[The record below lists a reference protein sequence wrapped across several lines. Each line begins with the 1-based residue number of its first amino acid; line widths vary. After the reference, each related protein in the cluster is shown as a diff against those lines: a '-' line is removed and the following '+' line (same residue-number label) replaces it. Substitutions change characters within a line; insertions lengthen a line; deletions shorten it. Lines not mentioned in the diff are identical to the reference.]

1 MTVRRRR
8 SRLVLLIACLSFQAG
23 MVAAQRSPTDTAL
36 VRQYLHEADSIAAG
50 DAGLLWGRSLAG
62 PMMLVDRDTRAIMAN
77 VGDAEGRLKQ
87 AGTVFVGT
95 LPADQN
101 VSNTGFNWAGTH
113 WTMVALP
120 VPSNPVSRAALMMHE
135 RWHRIQDS
143 LGFPASSPTNDHLD
157 TRDGRLWLR
166 LEGRALQRALVTR
179 GDKRRTAASD
189 AVLFRRYRRQ
199 VIPGA
204 DSTERG
210 LEMNEGLA
218 EYTGLTLAGFSDS
231 MIARQV
237 ATLDTAASLGRSF
250 AYYTGPAYGRLLDAL
265 GMAWRPSLSPS
276 QDLSDLLATALYP
289 TPTPNLTDAVQRAG
303 AYGYDLV
310 RQQEEARAVARTARQ
325 AELRQRFVTGPVL
338 RLPLRDMKVGF
349 DPNRVEPLDSVGP
362 VYETLRVVDS
372 WGVLDVTEGGG
383 LIRDWQ
389 EAVVPAPKIT
399 KGKISGPGWT
409 LDLAEGWILVP
420 GTRQGDYTISH

>member
-1 MTVRRRR
+1 MTVRDRRN
-8 SRLVLLIACLSFQAG
+8 RLGFFIVCLSFPAG
-23 MVAAQRSPTDTAL
+23 IVAAQGNPTDTAL

-62 PMMLVDRDTRAIMAN
+62 PMMMVDRNTRAITAN
-77 VGDAEGRLKQ
+77 VADGEGRLKQ

-101 VSNTGFNWAGTH
+101 VSNTGFNWAGQR

-143 LGFPASSPTNDHLD
+143 LGFPASSPTNEHLD
-157 TRDGRLWLR
+157 SRDGRLWLR

-199 VIPGA
+199 LMPGA
-204 DSTERG
+204 DSSERA

-218 EYTGLTLAGFSDS
+218 EYTGLTLAGFGDS
-231 MIARQV
+231 AIAHQV

-265 GMAWRPSLSPS
+265 GMAWRPSLSPD

-289 TPTPNLTDAVQRAG
+289 TSIPNLTDAAQRAA

-310 RQQEEARAVARTARQ
+310 RQQEEARAVARMARQ
-325 AELRQRFVTGPVL
+325 TELRQRFVTGPVL

-349 DPNRVEPLDSVGP
+349 DPNRVESLDSVGP
-362 VYETLRVVDS
+362 VYATLRVVDS

-399 KGKISGPGWT
+399 KGKIAGPGWT

>member
-1 MTVRRRR
+1 MTVCT
-8 SRLVLLIACLSFQAG
+8 SFTRLGLAIAGLSLQAP
-23 MVAAQRSPTDTAL
+23 MASAQANSTDTAL
-36 VRQYLHEADSIAAG
+36 IRQYLREADSIAAG
-50 DAGLLWGRSLAG
+50 DGGLLWGLSLAG
-62 PMMLVDRDTRAIMAN
+62 PMMLVDRTTRAITAN
-77 VGDAEGRLKQ
+77 VADGEGRLKQ
-87 AGTVFVGT
+87 AGSVFVGT

-101 VSNTGFNWAGTH
+101 VSNTGFNWAGKR

-157 TRDGRLWLR
+157 ARDGRLWLR

-179 GDKRRTAASD
+179 GDKRRVAASD

-199 VIPGA
+199 LISGA
-204 DSTERG
+204 DSSERA

-231 MIARQV
+231 AIARQV
-237 ATLDTAASLGRSF
+237 ATLDTASSLGRSF

-265 GMAWRPSLSPS
+265 GMAWRPSLKPS
-276 QDLSDLLATALYP
+276 QDLSALLATALL
-289 TPTPNLTDAVQRAG
+289 PNPIPSLTDAVQRAG
-303 AYGYDLV
+303 AYGYELV
-310 RQQEEARAVARTARQ
+310 KQQEEARAVARTARQ

-338 RLPLRDMKVGF
+338 SLPLRDMKVGF

-362 VYETLRVVDS
+362 VYATLRVVDS

-389 EAVVPAPKIT
+389 EAIVPAPRIS

-420 GTRQGDYTISH
+420 GTRQGDYTVSH

>member
-1 MTVRRRR
+1 
-8 SRLVLLIACLSFQAG
+8 
-23 MVAAQRSPTDTAL
+23 
-36 VRQYLHEADSIAAG
+36 
-50 DAGLLWGRSLAG
+50 
-62 PMMLVDRDTRAIMAN
+62 
-77 VGDAEGRLKQ
+77 
-87 AGTVFVGT
+87 
-95 LPADQN
+95 
-101 VSNTGFNWAGTH
+101 
-113 WTMVALP
+113 
-120 VPSNPVSRAALMMHE
+120 
-135 RWHRIQDS
+135 
-143 LGFPASSPTNDHLD
+143 
-157 TRDGRLWLR
+157 
-166 LEGRALQRALVTR
+166 
-179 GDKRRTAASD
+179 
-189 AVLFRRYRRQ
+189 
-199 VIPGA
+199 
-204 DSTERG
+204 
-210 LEMNEGLA
+210 
-218 EYTGLTLAGFSDS
+218 
-231 MIARQV
+231 
-237 ATLDTAASLGRSF
+237 
-250 AYYTGPAYGRLLDAL
+250 
-265 GMAWRPSLSPS
+265 AWRPSLSPS

-289 TPTPNLTDAVQRAG
+289 TPASNLTDAVQRAG

-325 AELRQRFVTGPVL
+325 VELRQRFVTGPVL

>member
-8 SRLVLLIACLSFQAG
+8 NRLGPLIVCLSLQAA
-23 MVAAQRSPTDTAL
+23 MVAAQGNPRDTAL
-36 VRQYLHEADSIAAG
+36 TRQYLHEADSIAAG
-50 DAGLLWGRSLAG
+50 DGGLLWGLSLAG
-62 PMMLVDRDTRAIMAN
+62 PMMLVDRDTRAIVAN
-77 VGDAEGRLKQ
+77 VDDGEGRLKQ
-87 AGTVFVGT
+87 AGSVFVGT

-101 VSNTGFNWAGTH
+101 VSNTGFNWAGRR

-120 VPSNPVSRAALMMHE
+120 VPKNPVSRAALMMHE

-166 LEGRALQRALVTR
+166 LEGRALQRALVTK
-179 GDKRRTAASD
+179 GEKRRTAASD

-199 VIPGA
+199 LIPGA
-204 DSTERG
+204 DSSERA

-218 EYTGLTLAGFSDS
+218 EYTGLTLAGFGDS
-231 MIARQV
+231 SIARQV
-237 ATLDTAASLGRSF
+237 ATLDTASSLGRSF

-265 GMAWRPSLSPS
+265 GMVWRPSLNPE
-276 QDLSDLLATALYP
+276 QDLASLLATALLP
-289 TPTPNLTDAVQRAG
+289 TPIPNLTDAVQRAG
-303 AYGYDLV
+303 LYGYEQV
-310 RQQEEARAVARTARQ
+310 GEQEAARAIARTARQ
-325 AELRQRFVTGPVL
+325 AQLRQRFVTGPVL
-338 RLPLRDMKVGF
+338 RLPLRDMRVGF

-362 VYETLRVVDS
+362 VYASLRIVDS
-372 WGVLDVTEGGG
+372 WGVLDVTDGGG

-389 EAVVPAPKIT
+389 EAIVPAPKIT
-399 KGKISGPGWT
+399 RGKISGPGWT